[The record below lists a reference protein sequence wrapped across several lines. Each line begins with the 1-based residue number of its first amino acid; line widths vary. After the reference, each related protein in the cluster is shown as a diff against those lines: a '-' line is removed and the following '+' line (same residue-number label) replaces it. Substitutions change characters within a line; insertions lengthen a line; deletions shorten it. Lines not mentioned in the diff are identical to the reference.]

1 MSLSRFVEKWTIPD
15 YPPER
20 VLAADLREAAKRLG
34 FKFPS
39 DYEREVLD
47 VGLPRPTIALLDAI
61 VERELDVASVG
72 DFYSPEEIVSDTTAW
87 RAIGMPDHL
96 IAIAADDSGNK
107 FCFSTLQLDTERQ
120 GMWFFDHDFGTVEEI
135 ASSFS
140 AWIEALCDVE
150 PRTEE

>member
-20 VLAADLREAAKRLG
+20 VLAVDLGEAAKRLG
-34 FKFPS
+34 FKFPP

-72 DFYSPEEIVSDTTAW
+72 DFYSPEEIVSDT
-87 RAIGMPDHL
+87 
-96 IAIAADDSGNK
+96 
-107 FCFSTLQLDTERQ
+107 
-120 GMWFFDHDFGTVEEI
+120 
-135 ASSFS
+135 
-140 AWIEALCDVE
+140 IEW
-150 PRTEE
+150 

>member
-1 MSLSRFVEKWTIPD
+1 MSLLRFVEKWTNPD

-20 VLAADLREAAKRLG
+20 VLAADLRKAEQLLV

-47 VGLPRPTIALLDAI
+47 VGLPQPTIALLDAI

-72 DFYSPEEIVSDTTAW
+72 DFYAPEEIVSETTIW
-87 RAIGMPDHL
+87 KDIGMPDHL
-96 IAIAADDSGNK
+96 IAVAGDESGNK
-107 FCFSTLQLDTERQ
+107 FCFSTSQIDADRQ
-120 GMWFFDHDFGTVEEI
+120 GVWFFDHDFGTVEEI

-140 AWIEALCDVE
+140 AWIEALCNVE
-150 PRTEE
+150 PWIEE

>member
-1 MSLSRFVEKWTIPD
+1 MSLSRFVEKWTSAN
-15 YPPER
+15 YPPQR
-20 VLAADLREAAKRLG
+20 VSAADLRETEERLA

-39 DYEREVLD
+39 DYEREVLS

-72 DFYSPEEIVSDTTAW
+72 DFYSPEEIVSETTVW
-87 RAIGMPDHL
+87 KDIGLPDHF
-96 IAIAADDSGNK
+96 IAIAGDESGNK
-107 FCFSTLQLDTERQ
+107 FCFSTLQLDADRQ
-120 GMWFFDHDFGTVEEI
+120 GVWFFDHDFGTVEEI

-150 PRTEE
+150 PWIEE